1 MGERGNEILPDVT
14 KMLPDVTPTCNNYVT
29 LQVVAQYMDMS
40 VQRGIMYHFQE
51 QTTVKLKW
59 THVEGAFAIL
69 VIGHAASALV
79 FLLEILGRS
88 QIRTRV

>member
-1 MGERGNEILPDVT
+1 
-14 KMLPDVTPTCNNYVT
+14 MLPDVTPTCNNYVT